1 MKYIYTIL
9 IISFICTG
17 CGYKGPPVY
26 VEDNIEQNK
35 K

>member
-1 MKYIYTIL
+1 MKYIYVMLIL
-9 IISFICTG
+9 SFVATG

-26 VEDNIEQNK
+26 VDDTVEKSK